1 MKLSGFFLRLF
12 LSFAVLL
19 FALIAVVERPAPSLA
34 QTEKPELILQNGHSL
49 RSDSLAFSPDGR
61 YLASASSDATIRIW
75 DAVTGNE
82 LRTLTGHIGGVRAVA
97 FSFDGKMLASGG
109 MDGKVK
115 LWEAASGREVTNFD
129 GHKGRVNAVAF
140 SRDGRLLA
148 SGGIDNSVK
157 LWDIATKREARTLN
171 GHAGWVNAVVFSP
184 DSQTIVSASAD
195 RSIKS
200 WDAATGQLR
209 QTASGHRDAV
219 ISLAVSP
226 VGGLLASGGA
236 DSSVRFW
243 RLPQLNPENSLNF
256 NFDAGRINAL
266 SFSADGNQLFA
277 ASTERT
283 IKQLELPA
291 RSNRIFFSEPDRLEK
306 YEAVAFSPQSQLMAL
321 CDGTRDLEV
330 RSFVTINQPT
340 KLTSKANPVR
350 ALAFSADGRWFAT
363 GNQDTSTTLWDVYAG
378 RVVAN
383 FAGNAGSISAVAFS
397 PDSLT
402 LATGSRG
409 GMIRLTEAVGARE
422 IKSWQAHDDGINAA
436 LFTVDGKQ
444 LITCSSDQSIKVWDT
459 TNYNL
464 ITKLTAHTTEVNS
477 LAISPDGKLLAS
489 GDSGGV
495 IKIWDSSNWREV
507 KTLAAHIGP
516 VFTMAF
522 SNDGKSLASGSADKS
537 VKLWQSSD
545 WQPSKT
551 ITESNAAIYSLTF
564 ASDDRKLAFGNA
576 DAAIKLIETSSGKVL
591 RTLSGASGNVNSL
604 SFSDDGLW
612 LCSGHEDGS
621 LRVWNGESG
630 ELTATALSLR
640 ETNDWLVVTPDGLF
654 DGSPDAWPQILWR
667 FERSTFN
674 VAPVEIFFNEFFYP
688 DLLADILASKKPK
701 AKDNITQLD
710 RRQPQVRMLLG
721 SETAAVGLKPFA
733 SDQRT
738 INVKLEVRESKTGQP
753 QGSGAQDVRLFRNGA
768 LYKVWRGDVL
778 KGRESAI
785 IETQVPIV
793 AGENRLTA
801 YAFNRDNIK
810 SPDESRIVI
819 GADSLRKLGTAYIL
833 AIGVNR
839 YANQGYNLKFAVDDA
854 KDFSEELRQKQG
866 ALNRFANIEVVT
878 LFDAQATKANI
889 VAALQ
894 RFKGQPLP
902 ATAPPELGKLKL
914 TQPEDAVFI
923 YFAGHGVAVDSRFY
937 LIPHDLGYAGKRDAI
952 TETGLRRVLNN
963 SISDEELVKLFEGV
977 DARQLLLVIDACNSG
992 QALESEE
999 KRRGPM
1005 NSKGLAQLAYEKGIS
1020 ILTAAQGYQAALEN
1034 AELGHGYLTYALI
1047 EDGLKKMEADR
1058 RPRDGRVL
1066 LREWLDHATDKV
1078 PRMQEKNYQAEVQRL
1093 LKTKNLKQLKGKN
1106 KLKPEA
1112 QRPRVF
1118 YRREPDLQPMVIA
1131 AQR

>member
-19 FALIAVVERPAPSLA
+19 FALIAAVERPAPSFA

-49 RSDSLAFSPDGR
+49 RSDGLAFSPDGR
-61 YLASASSDATIRIW
+61 YLASASSDSTVRIW

-82 LRTLTGHIGGVRAVA
+82 LRALTGHTGGVRNLA
-97 FSFDGKMLASGG
+97 FSFDGKLLASGG

-115 LWEAASGREVTNFD
+115 LWEASSGREVTNFE

-171 GHAGWVNAVVFSP
+171 GHTGWVNAVVFSA
-184 DSQTIVSASAD
+184 DNQTIVSGSAD
-195 RSIKS
+195 RTIKA

-209 QTASGHRDAV
+209 QTASGHRDAI

-236 DSSVRFW
+236 DSAVRFW

-291 RSNRIFFSEPDRLEK
+291 RNNRIFFSEPDRLEK
-306 YEAVAFSPQSQLMAL
+306 YEAVAFSPQSRLMAL

-363 GNQDTSTTLWDVYAG
+363 GNQDTSATLWDVYAG

-383 FAGNAGSISAVAFS
+383 FAGNAGSISALAFS

-409 GMIRLTEAVGARE
+409 GVIRLTEVVGARE

-436 LFTVDGKQ
+436 VFSVDGKQ
-444 LITCSSDQSIKVWDT
+444 LITCGSDQSIKVWNVET
-459 TNYNL
+459 QSLIANL
-464 ITKLTAHTTEVNS
+464 TDHAKEVNS
-477 LAISPDGKLLAS
+477 LGISPDGKWLAS
-489 GDSGGV
+489 GDVGGA
-495 IKIWDSSNWREV
+495 IKIRDTSNWREV
-507 KTLAAHIGP
+507 KTLAAHADV
-516 VFTMAF
+516 VFTLAF
-522 SNDGKSLASGSADKS
+522 SNDGKILASGSADKS
-537 VKLWQSSD
+537 VKLWQSGD
-545 WQPSKT
+545 WQLTQT
-551 ITESNAAIYSLTF
+551 INESNAAIYSLAFST
-564 ASDDRKLAFGNA
+564 DNRKLAIGNA
-576 DAAIKLIETSSGKVL
+576 DGVIKLLETTNGTVL
-591 RTLSGASGNVNSL
+591 KTLSGASGSTNSL
-604 SFSDDGLW
+604 SFNDVGLW

-630 ELTATALSLR
+630 ELAATALSLR
-640 ETNDWLVVTPDGLF
+640 ESRDWLVVTPDGLF
-654 DGSPDAWPQILWR
+654 DGSPEAWPQILWR

-688 DLLADILASKKPK
+688 DLLADVLAGKQPKPK
-701 AKDNITQLD
+701 DKIAELD
-710 RRQPQVRMLLG
+710 RRQPQVRMLIDGETSAASLNPVK
-721 SETAAVGLKPFA
+721 SE
-733 SDQRT
+733 QRT
-738 INVKLEVRESKTGQP
+738 ITVKLEVREATGNQTK
-753 QGSGAQDVRLFRNGA
+753 GSGAQDLRLFRNGA
-768 LYKVWRGDVL
+768 LYKVWRGDIL

-785 IETQVPIV
+785 IETRIPIV

-801 YAFNRDNIK
+801 YAFNRNNIK
-810 SPDESRIVI
+810 SPDETRLVV
-819 GADSLRKLGTAYIL
+819 GAENLRKLGTAYIL

-839 YANQGYNLKFAVDDA
+839 YANPNYNLKFAVSDA
-854 KDFSEELRQKQG
+854 QDFSDELRRRQSQ
-866 ALNRFANIEVVT
+866 LNRFANIEVIT
-878 LFDAQATKANI
+878 LFDEQATKANI

-894 RFKGQPLP
+894 RFRGQQLP
-902 ATAPPELGKLKL
+902 ASAPPSPGKLKP
-914 TQPEDAVFI
+914 TQPEDAVI
-923 YFAGHGVAVDSRFY
+923 VYFAGHGLAVEPHFY
-937 LIPHDLGYAGKRDAI
+937 LIPHDLGYAGRRDAI
-952 TETGLRRVLNN
+952 TQAGLRRVLAN

-999 KRRGPM
+999 SRRGPM

-1020 ILTAAQGYQAALEN
+1020 VLTAAQGYQAALEN
-1034 AELGHGYLTYALI
+1034 AELGHGYLTYALV
-1047 EDGLKKMEADR
+1047 EDGLKKMTADN

-1066 LREWLDHATDKV
+1066 LREWLDHATEKV
-1078 PRMQEKNYQAEVQRL
+1078 PRMQEKKYQAEVQRL
-1093 LKTKNLKQLKGKN
+1093 LKTKNVKQLKGKD

-1118 YRREPDLQPMVIA
+1118 YRRESDPQPMIIA